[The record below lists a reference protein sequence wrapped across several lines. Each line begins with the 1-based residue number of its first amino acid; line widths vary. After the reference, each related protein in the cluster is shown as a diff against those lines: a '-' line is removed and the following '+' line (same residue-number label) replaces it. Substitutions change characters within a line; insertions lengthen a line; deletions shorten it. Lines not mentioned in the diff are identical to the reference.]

1 MHRKRGQSNKGQRP
15 CQLHVAE
22 PGLELVLFL
31 SIYVLKLIL
40 LSIADLQCCVHFR
53 CIVKWINYT
62 LHISSFLEVL
72 SLYRSLQST
81 FFFNWSIVDW
91 FTVLCQS
98 LLYSKVT
105 PLYMRIHYFHIHFHY
120 SLSRSMEYSS
130 LCYTKAPCCLSVQ
143 NAMVCIDRHWPS
155 PAHAP
160 TPLAWQP
167 QVCPVCPWVCLR
179 FLDGSI
185 CAVFQT
191 AHISGTVRCP
201 SPSGRLLSTVIS
213 SCTYVLL
220 DPVLPTLLSIP
231 HYLPLHC
238 RIRAPGQHHAVVE
251 TAWSEEPDMPTLA

>member
-155 PAHAP
+155 PAPRPHP
-160 TPLAWQP
+160 PGLATTSLSCVSVSLSPFFRWEHL
-167 QVCPVCPWVCLR
+167 CR
-179 FLDGSI
+179 
-185 CAVFQT
+185 
-191 AHISGTVRCP
+191 ISD
-201 SPSGRLLSTVIS
+201 
-213 SCTYVLL
+213 CTYKRYRTVSISLW
-220 DPVLPTLLSIP
+220 PTSQ
-231 HYLPLHC
+231 HGYL
-238 RIRAPGQHHAVVE
+238 
-251 TAWSEEPDMPTLA
+251 